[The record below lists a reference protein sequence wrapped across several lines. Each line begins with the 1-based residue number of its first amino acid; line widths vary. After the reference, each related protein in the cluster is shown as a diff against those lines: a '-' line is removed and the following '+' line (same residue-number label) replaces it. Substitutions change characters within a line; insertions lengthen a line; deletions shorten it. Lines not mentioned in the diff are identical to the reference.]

1 MSDRSNQPLEAEEL
15 ERIRVERDLYRR
27 LLELG
32 AHSEVEAFLK
42 DALALLV
49 ELVGAREGYLEL
61 RDDEGRE
68 DVWWI
73 AEGFGP
79 EELAEVRRRMSSG
92 IIAEALSTG
101 RIVDTPSALLDPR
114 FFERRS
120 VQAGRVERVLC
131 APIGEAPP
139 RGVLYLQGKPAEE
152 ARAAEDRARVEL
164 VARHLAP
171 LAENLVIR
179 RRTAQAAD
187 PTQAPREKLRAEG
200 LVGRSPALAATLAEV
215 ALVAPLNVTVLLTGE
230 SGTGKS
236 VLARAIHDSG
246 PRAGQPFVE
255 LNCGSLPESLVESE
269 LFGAL
274 PGSHSTATRRLPGKV
289 AAAERGTLFLDE
301 IGELSVATQAK
312 LLQLLQSKRYYPLG
326 AGEPVAADVRV
337 IAATNVD
344 LDAAV
349 AAGRFREDL
358 YYRLK
363 VLPVRVPSLAERA
376 ADVPELARAFAERA
390 AERHGLPRL
399 ALSLGA
405 LRAVEA
411 APWPGNVRQLENAI
425 EAACIRAAGEGAA
438 EVGERHVFPGAA
450 HATGEAG
457 PRAAA
462 EQTFQEATRS
472 FQRALVERTLE
483 EAGWNVTAAAQR
495 LDLARSHLYTLIRAF
510 DLSRRD

>member
-1 MSDRSNQPLEAEEL
+1 MSAGPEEL
-15 ERIRVERDLYRR
+15 ERTRLERDLYLR

-32 AHSEVEAFLK
+32 AHGELEAFLK
-42 DALALLV
+42 DALALVV
-49 ELVGAREGYLEL
+49 ELAGAREGYLEL
-61 RDDEGRE
+61 RDGDGGEE
-68 DVWWI
+68 VWWI
-73 AEGFGP
+73 SEGFAP
-79 EELAEVRRRMSSG
+79 EEVAEVRRRVSSG

-101 RIVDTPSALLDPR
+101 RVVDTPSALLDPR
-114 FFERRS
+114 FTERRS
-120 VQAGRVERVLC
+120 VQAARIERVLC

-139 RGVLYLQGKPAEE
+139 RGVLYLQGQPASG
-152 ARAAEDRARVEL
+152 ARAEEDRARVAL
-164 VARHLAP
+164 IARHLAP
-171 LAENLVIR
+171 IAENLVLR
-179 RRTAQAAD
+179 HRTAAAAD
-187 PTQAPREKLRAEG
+187 PTRVHRAKLRVEG
-200 LVGRSPALAATLAEV
+200 LVGRSAALAATLAEV

-236 VLARAIHDSG
+236 LIARLIHENG
-246 PRAGQPFVE
+246 PRAAQPFVE
-255 LNCGSLPESLVESE
+255 LNCGSLPEALVESE

-274 PGSHSTATRRLPGKV
+274 AGSHSTATRRREGKV

-326 AGEPVAADVRV
+326 ANEPETADVRV

-344 LDAAV
+344 LEAAV

-363 VLPVRVPSLAERA
+363 VLPVRVPSLAERSS
-376 ADVPELARAFAERA
+376 DLPELARAFAERS

-399 ALSLGA
+399 ALSIGA
-405 LRAVEA
+405 LRAVES

-450 HATGEAG
+450 ESTGAG
-457 PRAAA
+457 DSLGAGA
-462 EQTFQEATRS
+462 QTFQEATRA
-472 FQRALVERTLE
+472 FQRELLARTLE
-483 EAGWNVTAAAQR
+483 ETGWNVAAAARR
-495 LDLARSHLYTLIRAF
+495 LDLARSHLYNLVKAF
-510 DLSRRD
+510 DLARGDERPRR

>member
-1 MSDRSNQPLEAEEL
+1 MSVGPDEV
-15 ERIRVERDLYRR
+15 ERIRLERDLYLR

-32 AHSEVEAFLK
+32 AHGELEAFLK
-42 DALALLV
+42 DALALVV
-49 ELVGAREGYLEL
+49 EMVGAREGYLEL
-61 RDDEGRE
+61 RDDARGE
-68 DVWWI
+68 DATWWI
-73 AEGFGP
+73 SEGFAP
-79 EELAEVRRRMSSG
+79 EEVEQVKRCVSSG

-101 RIVDTPSALLDPR
+101 RVVDTPSALLDPR
-114 FFERRS
+114 FTARQS
-120 VQAGRVERVLC
+120 VQAGHIERVLC
-131 APIGEAPP
+131 APIGAAPP
-139 RGVLYLQGKPAEE
+139 RGVLYLQGPRSSG
-152 ARAAEDRARVEL
+152 ARAEEDRARVAL

-171 LAENLVIR
+171 IAENLLLR
-179 RRTAQAAD
+179 RRTAEDAD
-187 PTQAPREKLRAEG
+187 PTRVHRAKLRVDG

-236 VLARAIHDSG
+236 LIAKLIHENG
-246 PRAGQPFVE
+246 PRAAHPFVE
-255 LNCGSLPESLVESE
+255 LNCGSLPETLVESE

-312 LLQLLQSKRYYPLG
+312 LLQLIQSKRYYPLG
-326 AGEPVAADVRV
+326 ASEPVTADVRV

-344 LDAAV
+344 LEAAV

-376 ADVPELARAFAERA
+376 ADVPELARAFCERG

-399 ALSLGA
+399 ELSVGA

-411 APWPGNVRQLENAI
+411 AAWPGNVRQLENAI
-425 EAACIRAAGEGAA
+425 EAACIRAAGEGAP
-438 EVGERHVFPGAA
+438 EVGRRHVFPGAPGA
-450 HATGEAG
+450 DEAG
-457 PRAAA
+457 DAAGR
-462 EQTFQEATRS
+462 TFQEETRR
-472 FQRALVERTLE
+472 FQRELLTRTLE
-483 EAGWNVTAAAQR
+483 ETGWNVAAAARR
-495 LDLARSHLYTLIRAF
+495 LDLARSHLYNLIKAF
-510 DLSRRD
+510 DLARRD